1 MLMVLHRYFK
11 LEGNEDK
18 TPRDLELELR
28 KRNFNF
34 GLIAI
39 WIG

>member
-1 MLMVLHRYFK
+1 MNNLFLLFK
-11 LEGNEDK
+11 MFTIAVGIAV
-18 TPRDLELELR
+18 
-28 KRNFNF
+28 FNF

>member
-1 MLMVLHRYFK
+1 MDNVFLLFK
-11 LEGNEDK
+11 MFTIAVGIAV
-18 TPRDLELELR
+18 
-28 KRNFNF
+28 FNF